1 MRNPIRAALCL
12 ALVLVSCWLSACAS
26 DDGRAGMGGRLE
38 RADRAQGEL
47 SRETG
52 GR

>member
-1 MRNPIRAALCL
+1 MRNPLRAVLLL
-12 ALVLVSCWLSACAS
+12 ACAAVTVWLSACAS